1 MLVIPAVGVDI
12 SCVIVIDS
20 LSLHPV
26 DVDVVVI
33 VYVPGEENVFV
44 FHPGLLPPVHE
55 NVLPFSPVK
64 LIDVVLHVS
73 SVVPVLFVILADGL
87 LFTVPLHATVSGE
100 TPLVDNVMF

>member
-20 LSLHPV
+20 LSLHPF

-44 FHPGLLPPVHE
+44 FHPGLSPPLHE
-55 NVLPFSPVK
+55 NVLPPLPVSD
-64 LIDVVLHVS
+64 IEV
-73 SVVPVLFVILADGL
+73 
-87 LFTVPLHATVSGE
+87 
-100 TPLVDNVMF
+100 